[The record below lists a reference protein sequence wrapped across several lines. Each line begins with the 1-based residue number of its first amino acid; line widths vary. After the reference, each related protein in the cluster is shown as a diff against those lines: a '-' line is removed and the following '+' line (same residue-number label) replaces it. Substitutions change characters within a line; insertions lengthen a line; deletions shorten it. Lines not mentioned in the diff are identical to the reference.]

1 MSIAAKTLCER
12 LIFADQEDEV
22 VKILEQAGY
31 WAESNC
37 WRDLGDMENNFST
50 AGAQQSDPVAAL
62 VEKIVN
68 AADARLMN
76 ECYLAGIDPE
86 GDKAPP
92 SVRHAVAQFIQK
104 SAHPENE
111 TNGLIENMS
120 PTERSEQA
128 KKITLVTTGSNA
140 RPSITIVD
148 EGEGQT
154 PERIPFTFLSLNKS
168 NKLRVPF
175 VQGRFNMGGTGALR
189 FCGNLRMQLIVTR
202 RNPDIPAAGHQDD
215 ANWSFTVVRRET
227 PTTGERNSVYRY
239 LAPIDAN
246 SERKG
251 RVLRFIS
258 RSLKVKPAGKK
269 AYVDDLQYGSLV
281 KLYEYNFKDTSNIL
295 MRDGVLRQVDV
306 RLPSPAL
313 PIMFHECR
321 AFRGHSGSFSNPCT
335 GLSVRLADNRAGN
348 VEDGF
353 PYDDV
358 LTVDGQEFSIRF
370 FGFKAGRAKT
380 YLNKSEG
387 VLFVVNGQTQGVLP
401 ARFYTRQG
409 INFSYISDSLLTRV
423 DCSKLDQWAH
433 EELFMNTRESLAD
446 SDFRRR
452 VERALQK
459 RIGESQA
466 LKDFNHRRRSE
477 KIKEKIKDDQT
488 MEEVLKSVMKKSP
501 ALSALFLTGD
511 RLTDLTATAPV
522 NTKNIFNGEEFPTY
536 FHFRNRKPGSLLAR
550 RCELGREVRIPFDT
564 DAENNYFGRAKEK
577 GRYSVFAADKSL
589 KSVKILNH
597 SMSLYNGTATL
608 RLDMPTCE
616 VGDRFRLKVL
626 VTDNS
631 RIDPFVNEIEATITP
646 FIEREGGTGRRRKA
660 PSKEQGGDR
669 LAPSGLSL
677 PHVEWVYRKDWEA
690 HELDKF
696 SALKIVQSDEAQSSS
711 QRTFDFFINAENIYL
726 QKELE
731 KAKGNEALLKE
742 QFKVGLVLVGLAL
755 IHEAGEAADGQGI
768 ADSVAHSTRA
778 MAMMLIPMIN
788 YLGDLDPEDMK
799 AELAA

>member
-1 MSIAAKTLCER
+1 MPISAKALCER
-12 LIFADQEDEV
+12 LISADQEDEV
-22 VKILEQAGY
+22 VEILKQADY
-31 WAESNC
+31 WDKPDC

-62 VEKIVN
+62 VEKLVN

-76 ECYLAGIDPE
+76 ECHLAGIDPE
-86 GDKAPP
+86 GHEAPP
-92 SVRHAVAQFIQK
+92 SVRHAVAQFIQE

-120 PTERSEQA
+120 TTERSEQA
-128 KKITLVTTGSNA
+128 KKITLATTGSNA

-154 PERIPFTFLSLNKS
+154 PERIPLTFMSLNKS

-189 FCGNLRMQLIVTR
+189 FCGNRRMQLIVTR
-202 RNPDIPAAGHQDD
+202 RNPDIPSEGHQDD
-215 ANWSFTVVRRET
+215 TKWSFTVVRRET

-239 LAPIDAN
+239 LAPIAAN
-246 SERKG
+246 NDRVG
-251 RVLRFIS
+251 RVLRFVS
-258 RSLKVKPAGKK
+258 GSLKVKPDGRH
-269 AYVDDLQYGSLV
+269 AYSGDLRYGSLV

-295 MRDGVLRQVDV
+295 MRDGLLRQADV

-321 AFRGHSGSFSNPCT
+321 AFRGHSGSFSNACT

-348 VEDGF
+348 VEEGF

-370 FGFKAGRAKT
+370 FGFKVGRAKT
-380 YLNKSEG
+380 YLNRSEG
-387 VLFVVNGQTQGVLP
+387 VLFVINGQTQGILP
-401 ARFYTRQG
+401 SRFYTRQG
-409 INFSYISDSLLTRV
+409 INFSYVSDSLLTRV

-452 VERALQK
+452 VEKALQK
-459 RIGESQA
+459 RIGENQA
-466 LKDFNHRRRSE
+466 LKDFNHRRRAE
-477 KIKEKIKDDQT
+477 KIKEKVKDDKT

-501 ALSALFLTGD
+501 TLSALFLIGD

-522 NTKNIFNGEEFPTY
+522 DTQDDFKGEEFPTY
-536 FHFRNRKPGSLLAR
+536 FHFRNRKPGSVLSR
-550 RCELGREVRIPFDT
+550 NCEQGREVRIAFDT

-577 GRYSVFAADKSL
+577 GRYSVIAIDQNQKN
-589 KSVKILNH
+589 VTILNH

-608 RLDMPTCE
+608 RLELPASN
-616 VGDRFRLKVL
+616 VGNRFMLKVL
-626 VTDNS
+626 VNDNS
-631 RIDPFVNEIEATITP
+631 RIEPFVNEIEAIIIP
-646 FIEREGGTGRRRKA
+646 FVERKGGSGTRRRA
-660 PSKEQGGDR
+660 PSNDEGDDG

-677 PHVEWVYRKDWEA
+677 PHVVWVRREDWDS
-690 HELDKF
+690 HEFDKY
-696 SALKIVQSDEAQSSS
+696 SALKVVQSDEAGSSA
-711 QRTFDFFINAENIYL
+711 QRSFDFFINSENIYL

-731 KAKGNEALLKE
+731 RAKGNEDLLRE
-742 QFKVGLVLVGLAL
+742 QFKIGLVLVGLAL
-755 IHEAGEAADGQGI
+755 IHEAGKEVDGQEI
-768 ADSVAHSTRA
+768 AERVTYSTRA

-788 YLGDLDPEDMK
+788 FLGELDPDDLR